1 MTDEVAATEAV
12 APETVTEAPETE
24 QVEGQEAAEETPE
37 EAEKKSAA
45 KERRER
51 EKAYKARLREDREAA
66 LSKAAAAE
74 ARIERIKAAGS
85 ATTEPLEKEFADY
98 TEYVAAKAVWK
109 HSKGLSEREAGEISA
124 EAEHARRVAEELEQR
139 ERALMVQN
147 YDAQRQEARTR
158 YSDFDAVVAQ
168 QGLFPVGTHLPD
180 LVLQSDAPADVAYAI
195 ASDRNLH
202 DTLLRSDP
210 VSAARMIGRIEAQ
223 LSLPKPR
230 TQSKAPDPINPVRG
244 TAASGKSP
252 DKMTHAEFVAWRE
265 AGGTF

>member
-1 MTDEVAATEAV
+1 MPDEVVATEAV
-12 APETVTEAPETE
+12 APEPATEAPETE

-51 EKAYKARLREDREAA
+51 DKAYKARLRDDREAA

-74 ARIERIKAAGS
+74 AKRARILDAGS
-85 ATTEPLEKEFADY
+85 ATTEPQEKEFADY

-124 EAEHARRVAEELEQR
+124 EAEQSRRVASELEQR
-139 ERALMVQN
+139 ERALLAQN
-147 YDAQRQEARTR
+147 YNAERQEARTR
-158 YSDFDAVVAQ
+158 YSDFDAVVGQ
-168 QGLFPVGTHLPD
+168 PGFFPEGTHLPD

-210 VSAARMIGRIEAQ
+210 VSAARMIGRIEAT
-223 LSLPKPR
+223 LSRPKAR

-252 DKMTHAEFVAWRE
+252 DKMTHGEFVAWRE